1 MDKGRRKYDNKD
13 NPEPEDFGRREN
25 NGDIVIDKERL
36 YNMLCSMKDEINNL
50 QVTLDNGIVEAVEA
64 NSEKVEKLS
73 ARVEKLQ
80 ENMKSNESYYKG
92 TRDHTKKMMA
102 WAIGIAG
109 WVIALLVFLF
119 GEGVLM

>member
-1 MDKGRRKYDNKD
+1 MDNGRRKYDNED

-25 NGDIVIDKERL
+25 NGIIIDKKRL
-36 YNMLCSMKDEINNL
+36 YNMLCSMKDELNNL

-80 ENMKSNESYYKG
+80 ENMKSNEGYYKG

-119 GEGVLM
+119 GDGVLM